1 MRTITIKV
9 RKNKL
14 LVSFGLLLSM
24 LNTGWAES
32 DMQLMEKALKARE
45 SQSHKAMGHSARA
58 NPEDA
63 TGGFRGVFYGY
74 LPCEQNDCD
83 GIKTTLSLKN
93 KNNYLLVTQNAKASS
108 REYYEKGKYAWDK
121 NKHLLTLTPKK
132 QAIKRQF
139 RIQDDVTLIQLNK
152 DGTAIAGNP
161 KDYTL
166 LRGDSMTTR
175 QVHIH

>member
-9 RKNKL
+9 KKNKL
-14 LVSFGLLLSM
+14 PLIFGLSLSM
-24 LNTGWAES
+24 LNIGWAES

-45 SQSHKAMGHSARA
+45 GQSHKTMGHSARA

-74 LPCEQNDCD
+74 LPCEKKDCN
-83 GIKTTLSLKN
+83 GVKTTLSLKN
-93 KNNYLLVTQNAKASS
+93 KNNYLLVTQYAKASS
-108 REYYEKGKYAWDK
+108 REYYEKGKYDWDE

-132 QAIKRQF
+132 QAAKHQF
-139 RIQDDVTLIQLNK
+139 RIQDEATLIQLNS
-152 DGTAIAGNP
+152 DGTVIAGNP

-166 LRGDSMTTR
+166 QRGDSITTR